1 MYEVLDR
8 VLLFGLSKGYFISK
22 LGICWLVGWGDG
34 EGLKEF
40 FRGLCV
46 YFFLVFY
53 KYSCY
58 FGFEGL
64 ILKRIGVL
72 FDYKKIVKGVLE
84 VNIVIC
90 WVLIVGVF
98 FVENKVLRD
107 VDLELN
113 IGTRY
118 Y

>member
-1 MYEVLDR
+1 M
-8 VLLFGLSKGYFISK
+8 
-22 LGICWLVGWGDG
+22 
-34 EGLKEF
+34 
-40 FRGLCV
+40 
-46 YFFLVFY
+46 
-53 KYSCY
+53 
-58 FGFEGL
+58 